1 MKYIHYGS
9 DKFDIRK
16 FKEVENDMFL
26 KPKGG
31 LWASPVNSYI
41 RWFEF
46 CLEQN
51 FNINKLKKSF
61 IFELDNSSKILT
73 IDSKDKLKEIFD
85 KYGFVNKI
93 GFNQLDFTKI
103 AKDYDALEVLV
114 SKDSDVYEELR
125 AWDCDTLLVMNPKV
139 IIEDK
144 SLQKK
149 QINQER

>member
-9 DKFDIRK
+9 NKFDIRK
-16 FKEVENDMFL
+16 FKEIENDMFL

>member
-9 DKFDIRK
+9 NKFDIRK
-16 FKEVENDMFL
+16 FKEIENDMFL

-61 IFELDNSSKILT
+61 IFELDKSSKILT
-73 IDSKDKLKEIFD
+73 IDSKAKLKEVLD
-85 KYGFVNKI
+85 NYGFANKI

-125 AWDCDTLLVMNPKV
+125 AWDCDTILVMNPKV
-139 IIEDK
+139 IIEERHLDK
-144 SLQKK
+144 T
-149 QINQER
+149 ERQ

>member
-9 DKFDIRK
+9 NKFDIRK

-61 IFELDNSSKILT
+61 IFELDKSSKILT

-125 AWDCDTLLVMNPKV
+125 AWDCDTVLVMNPKV